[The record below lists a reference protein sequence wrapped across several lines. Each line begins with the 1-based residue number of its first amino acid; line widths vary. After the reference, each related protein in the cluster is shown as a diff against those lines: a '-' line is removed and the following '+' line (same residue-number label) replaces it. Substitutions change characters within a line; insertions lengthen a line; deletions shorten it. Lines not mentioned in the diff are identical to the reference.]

1 MKVFLFK
8 GDLTTLDVDA
18 VVNAANGIGP
28 MGGGVA
34 YAIKK
39 VGGHE
44 IEQEA
49 IKRCQEEGP
58 FKPGQVYV
66 TTGGSRWKYVIHA
79 VTMMYPAEPADYDSA
94 GEALAKAIKKAVDLG
109 VTSVAV
115 PALGMG
121 VGGLE
126 PKQLAQTYAKVLSS
140 LKAEPI
146 NLVVAAFDKLFL
158 MELINALD

>member
-1 MKVFLFK
+1 MVWASRLRQAEVDPLTESELMLLAPLHRKYHVLYYNTTMKVFLLRGFNYPGRRCRGERSK
-8 GDLTTLDVDA
+8 RYRAHGS
-18 VVNAANGIGP
+18 
-28 MGGGVA
+28 GVA

-94 GEALAKAIKKAVDLG
+94 GEALAKPLRKPSI
-109 VTSVAV
+109 
-115 PALGMG
+115 
-121 VGGLE
+121 
-126 PKQLAQTYAKVLSS
+126 
-140 LKAEPI
+140 
-146 NLVVAAFDKLFL
+146 
-158 MELINALD
+158 

>member
-94 GEALAKAIKKAVDLG
+94 GEALAKAIKKAVELG
-109 VTSVAV
+109 METLAV

>member
-18 VVNAANGIGP
+18 VVNAANGVGP

-34 YAIKK
+34 YAINK

-49 IKRCQEEGP
+49 IRRCKEEGP
-58 FKPGQVYV
+58 FRPGQVYV
-66 TTGGSRWKYVIHA
+66 TTGGQKWKYVIHA
-79 VTMMYPAEPADYDSA
+79 VTMMHPAEPADYDSA

-109 VTSVAV
+109 VISLAV

-126 PKQLAQTYAKVLSS
+126 PRPLAQTFAKVFKR
-140 LKAEPI
+140 LKDEPLNI
-146 NLVVAAFDKLFL
+146 VVSAFDKTFL
-158 MELINALD
+158 MELISAMD

>member
-8 GDLTTLDVDA
+8 GDLTTLNVNA
-18 VVNAANGIGP
+18 VVNAANGVGP

-58 FKPGQVYV
+58 FRPGQVYV
-66 TTGGSRWKYVIHA
+66 TTGGQKWKYVIHA
-79 VTMMYPAEPADYDSA
+79 VTMTYPAEPADYDST
-94 GEALAKAIKKAVDLG
+94 GEALAKAIKKAVELG
-109 VTSVAV
+109 IKTLAL

-126 PKQLAQTYAKVLSS
+126 PRPLAQVYAKVFKL
-140 LKAEPI
+140 LKDEPLNI
-146 NLVVAAFDKLFL
+146 VVSAFDKTFL
-158 MELINALD
+158 MELISAMD

>member
-126 PKQLAQTYAKVLSS
+126 PRA
-140 LKAEPI
+140 LKDEPLNI
-146 NLVVAAFDKLFL
+146 VVSAFDKTFL
-158 MELINALD
+158 MELISALD

>member
-1 MKVFLFK
+1 
-8 GDLTTLDVDA
+8 

>member
-1 MKVFLFK
+1 
-8 GDLTTLDVDA
+8 
-18 VVNAANGIGP
+18 